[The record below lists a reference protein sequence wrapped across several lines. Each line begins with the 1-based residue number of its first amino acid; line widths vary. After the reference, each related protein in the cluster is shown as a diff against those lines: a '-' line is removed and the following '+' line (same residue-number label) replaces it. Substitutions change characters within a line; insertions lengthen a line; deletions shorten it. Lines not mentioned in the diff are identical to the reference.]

1 MKRTRPR
8 VDINLTELNQMLDHA
23 VEAPLSQADCQKLKS
38 TLQTLVE
45 LVKTYR
51 NSEKTK
57 DVLPPK
63 GKAASSQA
71 KAAANKPPRPGHGR
85 NAASDFSGAKRIK
98 VAHATLHSGDACPG
112 CARGKVYQQ
121 KEPKPLVRIM
131 GQAPL
136 TATVYELERLRCNA
150 CGEVFTAE
158 QPAEAGPDKY
168 SDTTAPMIALL
179 KYGSGVPFNRL
190 ENLQQSLGIPLPAAT
205 QWELVEE
212 FAEPMQPAGNELI
225 RQGAQGGVLH
235 NDDTGMRVL
244 RVTREPSDKRTGVF
258 TTGIVSIVGQWKI
271 ALFFTGSK
279 HAGENIAQV
288 LKQRAENLPPPIQM
302 CDALSR
308 NMPKLAGVKILLA
321 HCLAH
326 GRRQIV
332 DQAENF
338 PEECQYVLDTLGSVY
353 HNDELARERALP
365 PEERLSFHQEHSAP
379 LLKNLREWMN
389 AQLDGHKTEPNS
401 GLGKA
406 LSYLLKHWKKLTLFL
421 SQPGAPIDNNIVERS
436 LKKAILN
443 RKNALFY
450 KTLKGAQVGDL
461 FMSLIHTC
469 ELNGVNPFDYLVE
482 LQRHK
487 AELAAQPSEWMPW
500 NYRETLLR
508 LARGIAA

>member
-1 MKRTRPR
+1 MKRTRQR
-8 VDINLTELNQMLDHA
+8 VDINLTELNQVLDHA
-23 VEAPLSQADCQKLKS
+23 VEAPLSRADCQKLKS

-45 LVKTYR
+45 LLKTYR
-51 NSEKTK
+51 NTEKTK
-57 DVLPPK
+57 DVLPPI
-63 GKAASSQA
+63 GKAASAQA
-71 KAAANKPPRPGHGR
+71 KAAPNKPPRPGHGR
-85 NAASDFSGAKRIK
+85 NAASDFSGAKRVK
-98 VAHATLHSGDACPG
+98 VPHATLYSGDACPE
-112 CARGKVYQQ
+112 CARGKVYQH
-121 KEPKPLVRIM
+121 KEPKPLVRII

-136 TATVYELERLRCNA
+136 AATVYELERLRCNA

-168 SDTTAPMIALL
+168 SDTAAPMIALL
-179 KYGSGVPFNRL
+179 KYGSGLPFNRL

-205 QWELVEE
+205 QWELVED
-212 FAEPMQPAGNELI
+212 FAEPAKHAWEELI

-244 RVTREPSDKRTGVF
+244 RIIREASDKRTGVF

-271 ALFFTGSK
+271 ALFFTGPK

-288 LKQRAENLPPPIQM
+288 LKQRAEGLPPPIQM

-308 NMPKLAGVKILLA
+308 NMPKLAGMKILLA

-353 HNDELARERALP
+353 HNDELTRERSLSPA
-365 PEERLSFHQEHSAP
+365 ERLSFHQEHSAP
-379 LLKNLREWMN
+379 LLKKLKEWMN
-389 AQLDGHKTEPNS
+389 AQLDEHKTEPNS

-406 LSYLLKHWKKLTLFL
+406 FSYLLKYWPKLTLFL
-421 SQPGAPIDNNIVERS
+421 SKAGAPLDNNLVERS

-469 ELNGVNPFDYLVE
+469 ELNDVNPFDYLVE

-487 AELAAQPSEWMPW
+487 AELAAHPSEWMPW

-508 LARGIAA
+508 LARSIAA